1 MQTAQSLSIP
11 FPEFATF
18 ATLPQEGLPQEP
30 LQTPILEENLLN
42 ICKSNEKSLPLRPEK
57 EKFITMTIP
66 SFKSLLLKIGF
77 KEFASNIF
85 TKQYP
90 HFDFTELK
98 VDFNTQK
105 IIYPDVLKVWDAT
118 SSGNFEHPE
127 NFVVL
132 ECVTRLMD
140 KGYRPEHIQLEK
152 RWQLGHNA
160 SGGKA
165 DICVSNETGDQMLLI
180 IECKTAGQEYNKALK
195 DTKQDGGQLFSY
207 LQQERSTQWLV
218 LYCSDWKD
226 DNVEYQN
233 TIIKCSDDANILKM
247 AEKDKS
253 QPTYKNAHTVEELVE
268 VWKETY
274 LQATY
279 DNLIFG
285 EDTQAYKIGIRPLQ
299 KRDLRDFTP
308 DDKIVNRFEE
318 ILRHNNVSDKENA
331 FNRLIALFICK
342 LVDEIKKNDYDEV
355 EFQYKVGTDTYES
368 LQDRLQRLHKIGMEE
383 FMQEEI
389 NYVDDEYADRV
400 FAQLSQ
406 SKRQSA
412 IDDLRNTIR
421 ILKYYTN
428 NDFTF
433 KDVHNEELFY
443 QNGKILVEVV
453 QLFEKYRI
461 VYSAKH
467 QFLGDLF
474 EQLLNKGFKQNEG
487 QFFTPMPITRFI
499 WDSLPL
505 DKILHTNEGYKLPK
519 VIDYA
524 CGAGHFL
531 TEAVEAINTYFRHKD
546 CAEQI
551 EENLWVEKCIY
562 GIEKDY
568 RLARVAKVSLHMNG
582 AGKGQI
588 IFGDGLEQYP
598 EKGITNGTFD
608 ILVANPPYSV
618 DAFKAHLKLKNNEF
632 ELFQVISNSSSEIE
646 TLFVERI
653 AQLLKPKGV
662 AAVLLPITILSNDGS
677 YEGAREQ
684 ILKHFYVRAIV
695 ELGKRTFGATNTGT
709 AILFLEKY
717 NEPPKRKEQVADS
730 VEAILTNEVSEEW
743 EDKAILDN
751 YLQKIGV
758 AENDYTAFV
767 NKSLSL
773 EQLQTIPYFAEYVS
787 KFNTS
792 TKLTQLKSQ
801 KSFKSLSV
809 LEQKKKIL
817 DLFYIQ
823 QLEAENEKIYY
834 FALVYQQNTIIVKAP
849 DENDEQKRFLG
860 YDWSTRRGKEG
871 IQINTPGGMLY
882 DDYNRSA
889 DYTLAAAVR
898 YSYQGIQASIPEREQ
913 YYIWARLQ
921 DMIDF
926 SRPTFN
932 KAIKTTTEKRK
943 IIESKYSLVP
953 IGRYLNVN
961 GGYAFKSDNLKD
973 LAEENCY
980 PVIKI
985 GNVGNAGELIMDKIQ
1000 YHKIDNSLSQYIINI
1015 GDILISLTGGKSGS
1029 GAVGKVVVSDRTNIY
1044 LNQRVG
1050 IIKAQSIKEE
1060 LNKSYLECILKS
1072 NMFREYCVGKAH
1084 GSGQVNMS
1092 TTEVEEF
1099 QIPLPPMKIQQQIV
1113 AECQKVDGEYNS
1125 SRMTIDEY
1133 RRKIMQV
1140 FENLQVI
1147 TGGGKLKLSNQNIFD
1162 ISIGKRVLNSEVSSE
1177 YTTPVYSA
1185 NVFEPFGMINK
1196 QLLTDFS
1203 KDSILWGIDG
1213 DWMVNVI
1220 PANTPFYPTDH
1231 CGILRIKTDDVLPKY
1246 MAYLLQKEGERAGFK
1261 RSYRAS
1267 IDRISSLTIDVAPIE
1282 AQRQAI
1288 ALVEQYETEIKKAKA
1303 VMAQTA
1309 NKKNEILNRYLN

>member
-1 MQTAQSLSIP
+1 MSHPQTLRIP
-11 FPEFATF
+11 FQEFGFFTHPSKESSA
-18 ATLPQEGLPQEP
+18 
-30 LQTPILEENLLN
+30 QTPSHHHILEENLL
-42 ICKSNEKSLPLRPEK
+42 ITCKSNKKTLPLHPEN

-77 KEFASNIF
+77 EENNPNIF

-90 HFDFTELK
+90 HFNFTELK
-98 VDFNTQK
+98 VDFNAQK
-105 IIYPDVLKVWDAT
+105 IIYPEVLKVWDAT

-195 DTKQDGGQLFSY
+195 NTKQDGGQLFSY

-368 LQDRLQRLHKIGMEE
+368 LQDRLQCLHKIGMEE

-389 NYVDDEYADRV
+389 NYIDDEYADRV

-546 CAEQI
+546 CAEQV
-551 EENLWVEKCIY
+551 EENAWVEKCIY

-568 RLARVAKVSLHMNG
+568 RLARVAKVCLHMNG

-618 DAFKAHLKLKNNEF
+618 DAFKAHLKLKNNTF
-632 ELFQVISNSSSEIE
+632 EILPLISNTGSEIE

-653 AQLLKPKGV
+653 AQLLRPKGI
-662 AAVLLPITILSNDGS
+662 AAVILPISILSNDS
-677 YEGAREQ
+677 NSEIAAREQ
-684 ILKHFYVRAIV
+684 ILQNFNIRAIAQFG
-695 ELGKRTFGATNTGT
+695 GKTFGATNTGT
-709 AILFLEKY
+709 IVFFLEKY
-717 NEPPKRKEQVADS
+717 NEPPKRKEQIQDS
-730 VEAILTNEVSEEW
+730 VQAILNDQISSDW
-743 EDKAILDN
+743 EDKEIFDA
-751 YLQKIGV
+751 YLQKIDV
-758 AENDYTAFV
+758 TEKDYKAFL
-767 NKSLSL
+767 NQRLSIEEL
-773 EQLQTIPYFAEYVS
+773 KAIPYFSEYVINYLAS
-787 KFNTS
+787 TRLQKLKTTRNYKNATNTD
-792 TKLTQLKSQ
+792 QQ
-801 KSFKSLSV
+801 KMV
-809 LEQKKKIL
+809 LN
-817 DLFYIQ
+817 LFYIQ
-823 QLEAENEKIYY
+823 QMVAEQEKLYY
-834 FALVYQQNTIIVKAP
+834 FALIYKQNTLIITAP
-849 DENDEQKRFLG
+849 STNDEQKRFLG
-860 YDWSTRRGKEG
+860 YDWSNRRGNEG
-871 IQINTPGGMLY
+871 IQIHTPGGMLY
-882 DDYNRSA
+882 NDQNRYA
-889 DYTLAAAVR
+889 TDTLATVIRHAYNEMQPA
-898 YSYQGIQASIPEREQ
+898 IPAREQ
-913 YYIWARLQ
+913 YYTFARLQ
-921 DMIDF
+921 DMIEF
-926 SRPTFN
+926 ARPTFN
-932 KAIKTTTEKRK
+932 KEIKLT
-943 IIESKYSLVP
+943 
-953 IGRYLNVN
+953 
-961 GGYAFKSDNLKD
+961 A
-973 LAEENCY
+973 
-980 PVIKI
+980 
-985 GNVGNAGELIMDKIQ
+985 DK
-1000 YHKIDNSLSQYIINI
+1000 K
-1015 GDILISLTGGKSGS
+1015 ILISSKYPLVKLGTIAEVLKGKSITKAQTIEGNIKVVAGGTNYAYLHNVANRKANTITISAS
-1029 GAVGKVVVSDRTNIY
+1029 GANAGFVNFWSEPIFASDCTTVRGKSDIETLFLYHFLHSIQDQIYYLQKGAAQPHVYPDDIAELLIPQIDEKLMKKVVS
-1044 LNQRVG
+1044 
-1050 IIKAQSIKEE
+1050 
-1060 LNKSYLECILKS
+1060 ECK
-1072 NMFREYCVGKAH
+1072 
-1084 GSGQVNMS
+1084 
-1092 TTEVEEF
+1092 
-1099 QIPLPPMKIQQQIV
+1099 
-1113 AECQKVDGEYNS
+1113 KVDEEYNT
-1125 SRMTIDEY
+1125 SRMAIEEY
-1133 RRKIMQV
+1133 RKNIMQV

-1213 DWMVNVI
+1213 DWVVNVI

-1231 CGILRIKTDDVLPKY
+1231 CGVLRVKTDDVLPKY
-1246 MAYLLQKEGERAGFK
+1246 MAYLLQKEGKRAGFK

-1267 IDRISSLTIDVAPIE
+1267 IDRISSLTINVAPIE

-1288 ALVEQYETEIKKAKA
+1288 ALVEQYEAEIKRAEA

-1309 NKKNEILNRYLN
+1309 NKKKAILDKYLN

>member
-1 MQTAQSLSIP
+1 MSHPQTLRIP
-11 FPEFATF
+11 FQEFGFFTQ
-18 ATLPQEGLPQEP
+18 LSQESSPKKS
-30 LQTPILEENLLN
+30 LQSPILEGNLLTSCN
-42 ICKSNEKSLPLRPEK
+42 FQKKSLPLQAEK
-57 EKFITMTIP
+57 EKFITMTIQ

-195 DTKQDGGQLFSY
+195 NTKQDGGQLFSY

-233 TIIKCSDDANILKM
+233 TIIKCFDDANILKM

-389 NYVDDEYADRV
+389 NYIDDEYADRV

-546 CAEQI
+546 CAEQV
-551 EENLWVEKCIY
+551 EENAWVEKCIY

-568 RLARVAKVSLHMNG
+568 RLARVAKVCLHMNG

-598 EKGITNGTFD
+598 EKGVTNGTFD

-618 DAFKAHLKLKNNEF
+618 DAFKAHLKLKNNDF
-632 ELFQVISNSSSEIE
+632 DILPLITNNGDQIE

-653 AQLLKPKGV
+653 AQLLRPKGI
-662 AAVLLPITILSNDGS
+662 AAVILPCPLLTNDTS
-677 YEGAREQ
+677 SENAAREQ
-684 ILKHFYVRAIV
+684 ILQNFYIRAIV
-695 ELGKRTFGATNTGT
+695 EFGNNTFGATGTNT
-709 AILFLEKY
+709 IIFFLEKY
-717 NEPPKRKEQVADS
+717 NEPPKRKEQINDS
-730 VEAILTNEVSEEW
+730 VQAILTNQISSDW
-743 EDKAILDN
+743 EDKDIFDA
-751 YLQKIGV
+751 YLEKIGV
-758 AENDYTAFV
+758 EEQDYKAFLDQT
-767 NKSLSL
+767 LSID
-773 EQLQTIPYFAEYVS
+773 EVKAIPYFAES
-787 KFNTS
+787 FMQILASMRMRT
-792 TKLTQLKSQ
+792 LQ
-801 KSFKSLSV
+801 KSRIYRQATKIEQEQMIITLFYELQKH
-809 LEQKKKIL
+809 LEQDKL
-817 DLFYIQ
+817 
-823 QLEAENEKIYY
+823 YY
-834 FALVYQQNTIIVKAP
+834 FALVYKQNTLIITAP
-849 DENDEQKRFLG
+849 TSNSEQKHFLG
-860 YDWSTRRGKEG
+860 YEWKNRKGYEG
-871 IQINTPGGMLY
+871 IQIISPGGMLY
-882 DDYNRSA
+882 DDHSRVAGN
-889 DYTLAAAVR
+889 TLAAAVR
-898 YSYQGIQASIPEREQ
+898 NSFDNIQTCVPEREQ
-913 YYIWARLQ
+913 YYRFARLQ
-921 DMIDF
+921 DMIEF
-926 SRPTFN
+926 TRPTFN
-932 KAIKTTTEKRK
+932 KEIKITVDSYNTLQSKYPLHRLGGDDGLCTIRIGGTPSRAVPAYFGGQNLWVSIAEMKGNVITDTKEKISDEGVKNSNVKLVPKGTTLLSFKLSIGKTAIAGKDLYTNEAIAALIPKDKNQIKDEYIYYIFNSGLINLQNVGKKAFGKSLNSKYLNNDIYIPVPPMDIQEK
-943 IIESKYSLVP
+943 IISECK
-953 IGRYLNVN
+953 
-961 GGYAFKSDNLKD
+961 K
-973 LAEENCY
+973 
-980 PVIKI
+980 
-985 GNVGNAGELIMDKIQ
+985 MD
-1000 YHKIDNSLSQYIINI
+1000 D
-1015 GDILISLTGGKSGS
+1015 
-1029 GAVGKVVVSDRTNIY
+1029 
-1044 LNQRVG
+1044 
-1050 IIKAQSIKEE
+1050 
-1060 LNKSYLECILKS
+1060 
-1072 NMFREYCVGKAH
+1072 
-1084 GSGQVNMS
+1084 
-1092 TTEVEEF
+1092 
-1099 QIPLPPMKIQQQIV
+1099 
-1113 AECQKVDGEYNS
+1113 EYNT
-1125 SRMTIDEY
+1125 SRMAIEEY
-1133 RRKIMQV
+1133 RKNILQV

-1147 TGGGKLKLSNQNIFD
+1147 TGGG
-1162 ISIGKRVLNSEVSSE
+1162 
-1177 YTTPVYSA
+1177 
-1185 NVFEPFGMINK
+1185 
-1196 QLLTDFS
+1196 
-1203 KDSILWGIDG
+1203 
-1213 DWMVNVI
+1213 VN
-1220 PANTPFYPTDH
+1220 
-1231 CGILRIKTDDVLPKY
+1231 
-1246 MAYLLQKEGERAGFK
+1246 
-1261 RSYRAS
+1261 
-1267 IDRISSLTIDVAPIE
+1267 
-1282 AQRQAI
+1282 
-1288 ALVEQYETEIKKAKA
+1288 
-1303 VMAQTA
+1303 
-1309 NKKNEILNRYLN
+1309 